1 MIDLNPSHMK
11 NNEAAQE
18 IGRLIDLAIQQKE
31 AKNEPRDYVGASS
44 IGDPCSRKLQYQQR
58 IKHEFPPRILR
69 IFQRGHH
76 FEELIFQWLKDAG
89 FLIRT
94 HKQNG
99 RQIGFVSGNG
109 KFKGHCDGVIIEAPG
124 DIKAPCLLELKVL
137 GRNGFD
143 KLEKNGVEKQ
153 YPVYATQMSVYQE
166 YLDLPNPAVFI
177 ALCADDMRLHI
188 ELVKRNLKRAQEA
201 TDKAVNIIKANEAG
215 ELLPRPYADSSAWGC
230 RFCNFKEECWDESTT
245 TRSHS

>member
-1 MIDLNPSHMK
+1 MIDLNPPHMK

-18 IGRLIDLAIQQKE
+18 IGRLIDLAIREKE
-31 AKNEPRDYVGASS
+31 KDRKPSGYVGAAS
-44 IGDPCSRKLQYQQR
+44 IGEHCARKLQYRQR
-58 IKHEFPPRILR
+58 NKPDFEPRLLR

-76 FEELIFQWLKDAG
+76 FEDVIYKWLRDAG
-89 FLIRT
+89 FKIKT
-94 HKQNG
+94 QGKDGH
-99 RQIGFVSGNG
+99 QIGFVSGRG
-109 KFKGHCDGVIIEAPG
+109 QFRGRCDGVVIEAP
-124 DIKAPCLLELKVL
+124 KPVQTPALLELKVINK
-137 GRNGFD
+137 NGFD

-230 RFCNFKEECWDESTT
+230 RFCNFKEECWDE
-245 TRSHS
+245 